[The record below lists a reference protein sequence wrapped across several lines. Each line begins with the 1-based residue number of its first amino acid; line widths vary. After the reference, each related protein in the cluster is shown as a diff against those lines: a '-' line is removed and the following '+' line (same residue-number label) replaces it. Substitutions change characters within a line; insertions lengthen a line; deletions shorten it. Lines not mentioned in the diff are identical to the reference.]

1 MFPMYNYCP
10 YFIYG
15 LTCNY
20 LLVSIKCQVDS
31 SLRPKMHWCAIHH
44 INSNTATLACGIIL
58 TKGHPT
64 GADHQEERYHGSS
77 SIDPTVYRRQI
88 NPTLDLWAAIL
99 NAVIYPC
106 LSASLRNGGFFHE
119 AIDTWRCSTLLNIFY
134 VTSSM
139 AERKSTSPLD
149 RFWTMSFILR
159 YIYGAI
165 FRFAGNTLH
174 SGKMIKLTK
183 YFREVIYS
191 LHVMQSC

>member
-1 MFPMYNYCP
+1 MFPMYNYCQ

-31 SLRPKMHWCAIHH
+31 SLLPKMHWCAIHH
-44 INSNTATLACGIIL
+44 INSNTVALVCGIIL

-106 LSASLRNGGFFHE
+106 LSASLRNGVSSTKRSIPGVVRLYWIYFMWRHRWQNVNQLRLWIDSGPWALFCDIFMEQFFV
-119 AIDTWRCSTLLNIFY
+119 LLETPYTPEKWLNWPN
-134 VTSSM
+134 TS
-139 AERKSTSPLD
+139 ER
-149 RFWTMSFILR
+149 
-159 YIYGAI
+159 
-165 FRFAGNTLH
+165 
-174 SGKMIKLTK
+174 
-183 YFREVIYS
+183 
-191 LHVMQSC
+191 